1 MPGDYKTIF
10 ILKPSKMKRIFIA
23 VKVEAGETLL
33 RMISSLKTGLINES
47 IKWTKPEN
55 IHITLAFLGDTEEE
69 MIKIIS
75 EMLKEKCERSGKF
88 ELIIKGSGVFTKNS
102 EPRVIWIGIEQSEKF
117 SQLNGL
123 IKSGL
128 GEAGIGIEDR
138 PFNPHLTL
146 GRIKN
151 IKDKEVLKSLLNGFQ
166 NKEIQKVA
174 VNEVILYESILL
186 PAGPVYK
193 PIGKFKL

>member
-1 MPGDYKTIF
+1 
-10 ILKPSKMKRIFIA
+10 MKRIFIA

-33 RMISSLKTGLINES
+33 KMISSFKSGLINET
-47 IKWTKPEN
+47 IKWTKPDN

-75 EMLKEKCERSGKF
+75 EMLKEKCEGSGKF
-88 ELIIKGSGVFTKNS
+88 ELIIKGSGVFKNIS
-102 EPRVIWIGIEQSEKF
+102 EPRVIWTGIEPSEKF

-128 GEAGIGIEDR
+128 GDAGIEIEDR

-146 GRIKN
+146 GRIKH
-151 IKDKEVLKSLLNGFQ
+151 IKDKEVLKSLINGYQ

-186 PAGPVYK
+186 PPGPVYK